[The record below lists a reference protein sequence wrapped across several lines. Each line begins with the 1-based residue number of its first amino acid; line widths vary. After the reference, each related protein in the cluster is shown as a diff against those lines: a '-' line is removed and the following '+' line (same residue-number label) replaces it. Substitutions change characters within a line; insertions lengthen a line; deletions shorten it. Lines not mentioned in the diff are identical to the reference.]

1 VRRSLDG
8 ILRLRSRALL
18 WACLLILVVGPLRPG
33 VAAEGDPLGLEAAA
47 SEVRAALEDMTNAL
61 NGAPRQ
67 VQTTIGTDL
76 HLMRQAIA
84 RALDR
89 LEGEGAAVADPTL
102 VYDLNFLADVA
113 HAATDELHA
122 IAARPGLG
130 LDPER
135 AQRVAR
141 LTDAAAARLNEI
153 NLVLDGWS
161 ERSRNAL
168 IKLEDDGGVLVVR
181 STDKLIYNGVRY
193 VSIALLAVGLLA
205 VGLQLLR
212 TGQEAVDARAR
223 PRRSPLRSGLAG
235 AALAAFFASC
245 VAFSLRPGMLAALSA
260 EVRVQ
265 APEQPCER
273 LAAERDRLIAAQ
285 QADHPGL
292 IEATKQRMRPAA
304 QDCLG
309 LPSKALAAEAVER
322 LASKTALAL
331 NEPMP
336 ARRPSVG
343 TAAAEAGATDATV
356 ATPPEV
362 AELKPSET
370 QMKGGLAGLLAG
382 LRDNEE
388 ATASDPTAPAA
399 APRGPAAGPL
409 GPPARPPG
417 DRVSPAVV
425 SVTPAATALESAA
438 PAADHVSAAA
448 EPVGPPA
455 GTPEHAPEQVEP
467 AAGPAPTAAP
477 EAPPE
482 AAPSRRLPERK
493 PTLFVT
499 TAALNYREG
508 PSVDARRLGTLV
520 PGTRLQVLGED
531 AGWAEVRLADGSEAY
546 VASEFL
552 EPAR

>member
-1 VRRSLDG
+1 MRRSLDG

-18 WACLLILVVGPLRPG
+18 WACLLVLVVGPLRPG
-33 VAAEGDPLGLEAAA
+33 MAAEGDPLGLEAAA

-61 NGAPRQ
+61 HGAPRQ
-67 VQTTIGTDL
+67 VQTTIGADL
-76 HLMRQAIA
+76 HLMGQAIA

-89 LEGEGAAVADPTL
+89 LEGEGAAIADPTL

-130 LDPER
+130 LDPDR

-141 LTDAAAARLNEI
+141 LTDAAAARLTEI

-161 ERSRNAL
+161 ERSRNTL
-168 IKLEDDGGVLVVR
+168 VELEDDGGVLVVR
-181 STDKLIYNGVRY
+181 SIDKLIYNGIRY

-212 TGQEAVDARAR
+212 AGQERVDARAR
-223 PRRSPLRSGLAG
+223 PRRSPLLAGLAG

-273 LAAERDRLIAAQ
+273 LAAERDRLVAAQ

-304 QDCLG
+304 QECLG
-309 LPSKALAAEAVER
+309 LPSEALAAEAVER

-331 NEPMP
+331 NAPVS
-336 ARRPSVG
+336 AQRRSVG
-343 TAAAEAGATDATV
+343 MAAAEAGATDATV

-370 QMKGGLAGLLAG
+370 QMKRGLADLLAG

-388 ATASDPTAPAA
+388 ATASGPTRPGGPVAVPLEPAGRRVGAAADPVRPAAEPVGPAA
-399 APRGPAAGPL
+399 APLEPT
-409 GPPARPPG
+409 ARAT
-417 DRVSPAVV
+417 DR
-425 SVTPAATALESAA
+425 L
-438 PAADHVSAAA
+438 SAAA
-448 EPVGPPA
+448 EPVGPQAGPPEPA
-455 GTPEHAPEQVEP
+455 AEQVEP
-467 AAGPAPTAAP
+467 AAGPAPTAAV
-477 EAPPE
+477 ETPPE
-482 AAPSRRLPERK
+482 AAPPHRPPEPK
-493 PTLFVT
+493 PTVFVT

-520 PGTRLQVLGED
+520 PGARLQVLGED
-531 AGWAEVRLADGSEAY
+531 AGWAEVRLNDGSEAY